1 MTAPARTIYSSTSG
15 NWPTPREFYDRLD
28 SEFGFTLDVC
38 ASVAN
43 HKAPEFYALDHP
55 DADRRDGLARD
66 WAADAGDGAVWMNPP
81 YGRGIATWMTKA
93 RQAAATGATV
103 VGLVPVRADASWWH
117 EHVLTAGAEVR
128 YVRGRLT
135 FDGVADAAPF
145 ASAVVIYRPSDVRD
159 TAGPVATVPAEA
171 PAPMTLPGH
180 ASPDTTV
187 EDATADLLAS
197 YTPQALTAEQWA
209 AAGDAV
215 RTLIMTAHPTTLG
228 VARTLLSVVTGLL
241 AHTDAWDK
249 TNPPRWSDILTDAVI
264 DRYVTSHQRG
274 ATRGIF
280 RSELRQLARGAG
292 TIPRRA
298 HTPCI
303 RPVDPDPTLLAAAT
317 EPIPVAAYPAL
328 WTAAHGRRMPVEKL
342 VPVIAELARQAK
354 QAKATAR
361 ARHTITVWSLPAPI
375 RELAEANDQP
385 VRETVTS
392 TGGTT
397 TRATRPL
404 SRRAVKAHA
413 HAQRA
418 AREARTGTGTIPTAP
433 AIDAPIQAVIDAYR
447 PWLKVRGTWD
457 ANLDVAHRLVTGFN
471 PASARAAQHA
481 CSYIAKFLHWYAG
494 HAGRNPQQPITLEEL
509 TKPGLVDTYITAY
522 TGTDKSK
529 ATMRSALRGR
539 SAPSPRPGA
548 HPSCRPASSPRRTRL
563 PSALHSCA
571 SPATSRHRSSP
582 PPCRSSS
589 AWASAPVSTA
599 ATCGTSPATTS
610 PRSTSTAAAQC

>member
-1 MTAPARTIYSSTSG
+1 
-15 NWPTPREFYDRLD
+15 
-28 SEFGFTLDVC
+28 
-38 ASVAN
+38 
-43 HKAPEFYALDHP
+43 
-55 DADRRDGLARD
+55 
-66 WAADAGDGAVWMNPP
+66 
-81 YGRGIATWMTKA
+81 
-93 RQAAATGATV
+93 
-103 VGLVPVRADASWWH
+103 
-117 EHVLTAGAEVR
+117 
-128 YVRGRLT
+128 
-135 FDGVADAAPF
+135 
-145 ASAVVIYRPSDVRD
+145 
-159 TAGPVATVPAEA
+159 
-171 PAPMTLPGH
+171 MTLPGH

-187 EDATADLLAS
+187 EDATAALLSS

-215 RTLIMTAHPTTLG
+215 RTLIVTAHPTTLG

-241 AHTDAWDK
+241 AHIDAWDK
-249 TNPPRWSDILTDAVI
+249 TNAPRWSDILTDAVI

-274 ATRGIF
+274 ATRGVF

-303 RPVDPDPTLLAAAT
+303 RPVDPTLLAAAT
-317 EPIPVAAYPAL
+317 QPIPVAAYPAL
-328 WTAAHGRRMPVEKL
+328 WTAAHGTRMPVEKL
-342 VPVIAELARQAK
+342 VPVVAELARQAK

-361 ARHTITVWSLPAPI
+361 TRRTITVWSLPAPI

-418 AREARTGTGTIPTAP
+418 AREARTGTGKIPTAP
-433 AIDAPIQAVIDAYR
+433 AIDAPIQATIDAYR

-457 ANLDVAHRLVTGFN
+457 ANRDVAHRLVTGFN
-471 PASARAAQHA
+471 PASARNAQHA

-509 TKPGLVDTYITAY
+509 TKPGLVDAYITAY

-529 ATMRSALRGR
+529 ATMRSALRRALGSLTPAGR
-539 SAPSPRPGA
+539 SPI
-548 HPSCRPASSPRRTRL
+548 L
-563 PSALHSCA
+563 PSSIV
-571 SPATSRHRSSP
+571 SP
-582 PPCRSSS
+582 PYTPAECAALVRLARHQPTPTLTAVMSFIVGLGLGAGLDSRDMRHLTRNDFAEVHLDS
-589 AWASAPVSTA
+589 SAPVLTVTVEHGDRPRTVPVRHA
-599 ATCGTSPATTS
+599 YADLVRRALELHEATGKDADALLLGHTVGRNNVAGNFLAEAKTVDPNGVQLTITRLRNTWLVAVMSSPLPLADVLRVAGLTSGRTITDLLPYCPAT
-610 PRSTSTAAAQC
+610 PAADAERILAGFTPDAGDAP